1 MNPIIAALLL
11 QVVMELLK
19 NCPEERADNLLR
31 MFRDPGPLL
40 RIRLEGSIRRRLNI
54 SPRDWREKSEPLMA
68 PVYAEGR
75 AATLEDVEEIL
86 IQSKAT

>member
-11 QVVMELLK
+11 QVVMQLLK
-19 NCPEERADNLLR
+19 NCPEERADNILR

-40 RIRLEGSIRRRLNI
+40 RIRLEGAIRRRLNL
-54 SPRDWREKSEPLMA
+54 SPRDWREKSSTIMG

-75 AATLEDVEEIL
+75 AAALEDVEEIL
-86 IQSKAT
+86 LQAKSA